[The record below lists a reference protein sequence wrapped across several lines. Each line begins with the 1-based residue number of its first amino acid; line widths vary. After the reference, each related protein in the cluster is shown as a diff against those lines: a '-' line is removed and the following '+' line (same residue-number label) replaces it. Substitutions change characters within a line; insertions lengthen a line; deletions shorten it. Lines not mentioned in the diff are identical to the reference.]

1 MFGFAVCSMDVLGK
15 LVVRFH
21 FNGEFLNDGKKVH
34 YVGGR
39 DAVSYIDRDK
49 ICLAAI
55 VGHLRDHCTV
65 EDGALVHWLFPGKEL
80 DDGLRVLTDDKTCLQ
95 MADAIVKGGVAEIYV
110 EVAAAT
116 DGSNEGGQGNG
127 FDDEQAMVDV
137 DSADVEGRHG
147 DVEGDDQGDSYDDD
161 IAGEDAVTLVSAKL
175 DSREVVGGQV
185 KKLKEFHRS
194 PSKKGKGA
202 QVKKDKGKQEK
213 EKQDGDEHSSS
224 DSDYMCGD
232 DSSSEADDEGV
243 EIRRKFK
250 VFKKDLKRGHI
261 ASLDDVVLDGT
272 TAMPAGFEGSQ
283 DDDSETPY
291 AQSSDDVDSMND
303 LDSDGE
309 LSRKDKSF
317 TRFKETTG
325 TPIFALGMLFKSKK
339 QFKKAIIRYGLAERK
354 VINFIKNEPKRVR
367 AKCDWKT
374 CPWVCLLSTNSRT
387 ESWQIV
393 TFNDYH
399 TCPPRRDN
407 RLVTA
412 RRIAEKYEKFI
423 MANPTWK
430 FVRMKQTVQ
439 EEMFADVSISKLKKA
454 KAMVIAKAF
463 DATKSQYELLYDYR
477 LELLRSNPGSTI
489 IVTTEPGVEPP
500 TFQRMYIGLDALK
513 RGFLAGCRRV
523 VGFEGCLYKGA
534 TNGELLCAIG
544 RDANNQMYP
553 IAWAVVEKETNDSWG
568 WFCDLLFKDLGVG
581 DGTNWVFISDQK
593 RGILKAV
600 SYRAPQAEHRKCVRH
615 IYANWKQ
622 HFSDKE
628 WQKKFWRCAK
638 APCVMLFNHARERLA
653 SETREGAQAILNTH
667 PQHWS
672 RAWFR
677 LGSNCDSVDNNLCGS
692 FNKWI
697 VEARFFPIITMLETI
712 RRKVMARIHDNRTK
726 SESWVTKIC
735 PNVLKKLNVYITQ
748 SVECHAI
755 CNGASNFEVMHFDTR
770 FTVNLEEKKCSCR
783 YWQLS
788 GLPCPH
794 AISCILSKTN
804 SLDEYI
810 ASCYSVESFKKTY
823 EHRLQPIEDMTKW
836 LVSDTVKLNAYEHCL
851 QPIEDMTNW
860 TVFDRVKLNAPDYV
874 WMPGRPKIESRC
886 NPTEPLK
893 GTKLSRVGT
902 VIRCTKCKRT
912 GHNRSTC
919 EKRNGD
925 AASGTVGAQSAVSP
939 NAMAQV
945 SNTQYSCTSSRK
957 RKALAG
963 NSHGAPVKVISYL
976 KCYFFRTQMFL
987 HYLTALS
994 TRMGPRQVQ
1003 MLGCQLLR
1011 VSQLLEKSALV
1022 FPPVHQDLHQR
1033 KGQCFYS
1040 LHGSQ
1045 QSCDVIL
1052 SLCFEKSNLR
1062 CVMACPVLLNNSDSM
1077 LCCQTAN
1084 DMLGCVEL

>member
-1 MFGFAVCSMDVLGK
+1 MDALSK

-21 FNGEFLNDGKKVH
+21 FNGEFINDGMKVH

-39 DAVSYIDRDK
+39 DAMSYINRDK
-49 ICLAAI
+49 VSLAAI

-80 DDGLRVLTDDKTCLQ
+80 YDGLRVLTDDKTCLQ
-95 MADAIVKGGVAEIYV
+95 MADAIMEGEVAEIYV

-116 DGSNEGGQGNG
+116 DGSNDEGGQGSG
-127 FDDEQAMVDV
+127 FENEQAMVDV
-137 DSADVEGRHG
+137 DSADEEGGHG
-147 DVEGDDQGDSYDDD
+147 DVEGDDQGDSDDD
-161 IAGEDAVTLVSAKL
+161 DVAGEDAVILISAKP
-175 DSREVVGGQV
+175 DSREVAERQI

-194 PSKKGKGA
+194 PSKKGKDA
-202 QVKKDKGKQEK
+202 QVKKDKGKQEE
-213 EKQDGDEHSSS
+213 EKQDEDEHSSS
-224 DSDYMCGD
+224 DSDYMRGD
-232 DSSSEADDEGV
+232 DSSSEADNEGV
-243 EIRRKFK
+243 DILRKFK
-250 VFKKDLKRGHI
+250 DFKKDLKRGHI
-261 ASLDDVVLDGT
+261 ASLDDVVLEGS

-283 DDDSETPY
+283 DDGSETAY

-309 LSRKDKSF
+309 LSRKDNSF

-367 AKCDWKT
+367 AKCDWKA
-374 CPWVCLLSTNSRT
+374 CPWVCLLSINSRT

-430 FVRMKQTVQ
+430 FVSMKQTVQ

-454 KAMVIAKAF
+454 KAMVMQKAF
-463 DATKSQYELLYDYR
+463 DATKGQYELLYDYQ
-477 LELLRSNPGSTI
+477 LELLRSNPGSTV
-489 IVTTEPGVEPP
+489 IVTKEPGVEPP
-500 TFQRMYIGLDALK
+500 TFQRMYICLDALK
-513 RGFLAGCRRV
+513 KGFLAGCRRV
-523 VGFEGCLYKGA
+523 VGFEGCFFKGA

-581 DGTNWVFISDQK
+581 DGTDWVFISDQK
-593 RGILKAV
+593 KGILKAV
-600 SYRAPQAEHRKCVRH
+600 SYWAPQAEHRNCARH

-638 APCVMLFNHARERLA
+638 APCIMLFNRARERLA
-653 SETREGAQAILNTH
+653 GETREGAQAILNTR

-697 VEARFFPIITMLETI
+697 VEARFFPVITMLETI

-735 PNVLKKLNVYITQ
+735 PNILKKLNVYITQ
-748 SVECHAI
+748 SGKCHAI

-770 FTVNLEEKKCSCR
+770 FKVDLEEKECLCR

-794 AISCILSKTN
+794 AISCILLKTN
-804 SLDEYI
+804 SLDEYV
-810 ASCYSVESFKKTY
+810 ASCYSVESFKNT
-823 EHRLQPIEDMTKW
+823 
-836 LVSDTVKLNAYEHCL
+836 YEHCL

-860 TVFDRVKLNAPDYV
+860 PVSDRVKLKAPDYV
-874 WMPGRPKIESRC
+874 WMPGRPKTERRD
-886 NPTEPLK
+886 PTEAPK

-902 VIRCTKCKRT
+902 VIRCTKCKQT

-919 EKRNGD
+919 EKRN
-925 AASGTVGAQSAVSP
+925 AAASSGTVGVQSAASP
-939 NAMAQV
+939 NAMAVV
-945 SNTQYSCTSSRK
+945 SNTQQSCTSSRK
-957 RKALAG
+957 RKAPAG
-963 NSHGAPVKVISYL
+963 SSHGAPVKNVTKTS
-976 KCYFFRTQMFL
+976 
-987 HYLTALS
+987 AS
-994 TRMGPRQVQ
+994 A
-1003 MLGCQLLR
+1003 R
-1011 VSQLLEKSALV
+1011 VSTIQGGSATGKAGAHVSASATKITRPDPKQGPMLLLPPWESAKL
-1022 FPPVHQDLHQR
+1022 
-1033 KGQCFYS
+1033 
-1040 LHGSQ
+1040 
-1045 QSCDVIL
+1045 
-1052 SLCFEKSNLR
+1052 
-1062 CVMACPVLLNNSDSM
+1062 
-1077 LCCQTAN
+1077 
-1084 DMLGCVEL
+1084 